1 MDDITAVLKYTHKSS
16 VIIQAIPKDVDLFHK
31 PNADS

>member
-16 VIIQAIPKDVDLFHK
+16 VIIQAIPKDVD
-31 PNADS
+31 